1 MVQIATA
8 DVVLLHWP
16 EEADRRAECQRAGV
30 PVLLLVEPG
39 GIPPFDPGTLEDWAR
54 TNADSIEI
62 HARVTALSSKAR
74 QQHEDPPMLDEN
86 GVLHVGKRWIGL
98 SPIDARLTNVLLQH
112 LDHLVETHDLEV
124 AGWAARPASNV
135 LRVRLLRLRRALE
148 PLGLTIRNVR
158 NQGYV
163 LETVAHQAA

>member
-1 MVQIATA
+1 MEPVS
-8 DVVLLHWP
+8 DVVLLRWP
-16 EEADRRAECQRAGV
+16 REDDRRKACRAAGV

-39 GIPPFDPGTLEDWAR
+39 ETPPFDTGELEDWVR
-54 TNADSIEI
+54 TSADSIEV
-62 HARVTALSSKAR
+62 HARVTALFGRAR
-74 QQHEDPPMLDEN
+74 QQQLPSPVLDHN

-98 SPIDARLTNVLLQH
+98 SPIDERLTRVLVDN
-112 LDHLVETHDLEV
+112 LDDLVDVQTLER
-124 AGWAARPASNV
+124 AGWDERPASNV

-163 LETVAHQAA
+163 LGVDAQRGAA